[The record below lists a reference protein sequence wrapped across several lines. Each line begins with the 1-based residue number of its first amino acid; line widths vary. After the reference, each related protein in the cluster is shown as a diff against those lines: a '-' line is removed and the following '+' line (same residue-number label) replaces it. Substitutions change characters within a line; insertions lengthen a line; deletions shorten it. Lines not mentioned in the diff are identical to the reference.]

1 MCHFNVL
8 HIRHIWL
15 ILDPCVPVYCM
26 NNGEC
31 QINNGQGE
39 CICPAGFTGGKC
51 ENGKKELLLD

>member
-1 MCHFNVL
+1 M
-8 HIRHIWL
+8 

-51 ENGKKELLLD
+51 ENGKKEVLLD